1 MRAMPALSIFRPKEA
16 AVSHRGRVG
25 IIDIGSNSIRLV
37 IYDGPARIPSILFNE
52 KIMAGL
58 GRGLATDGA
67 LDAEAIERA
76 VAALARFSLLAEQMG
91 VASLR
96 TVATAAVRDASNGAH
111 FLARL
116 HDIGLEVELLSGED
130 EAAMAGYGVLA
141 AIPQADGIVG
151 DLGGGSLELVRLS
164 GGEVL
169 ERASFPLGVLRLAA
183 LHEKGRGAIDRAV
196 DQALQKAGWSDIPI
210 GLPFYLVGG
219 SWRALARLD
228 MHLTDY
234 PLPIVHH
241 YRMAAEE
248 AQRLVRALAQ
258 IEVKRMREIVG
269 LSTSR
274 VPTLPVAAALLAA
287 LVRRLK
293 SSGMVVSA
301 YGLREGLLH
310 QSLPEDVRVQDPLIC
325 AAREEGVRQGRF
337 AEHGDLLDRWIAPL
351 FVDEDSEDR
360 RLRHAACLLADVGWR
375 AHPEF
380 RAERGLDTALHGNW
394 VGIDARG
401 RAMIGRALY
410 TSFGGRG
417 ALEIIDRLCSAEES
431 AQADRWGL
439 AMRLGQRLSGGV
451 AEALAAS
458 RLSLEADAVVLH
470 LDPEDEALF
479 GEAVDRRLKAL
490 ATAFGLRP
498 VVET

>member
-1 MRAMPALSIFRPKEA
+1 MVAVYPFRPKKA
-16 AVSHRGRVG
+16 PAPHGGRVG

-37 IYDGPARIPSILFNE
+37 IYDGPAPIPSILFNE

-58 GRGLATDGA
+58 GKGLVRDGA
-67 LDAEAIERA
+67 LDGEAVERG
-76 VAALARFSLLAEQMG
+76 VIALARFSLLAEQMG
-91 VASLR
+91 VANLR
-96 TVATAAVRDASNGAH
+96 TVATAAVREASNGPE

-116 HDIGLEVELLSGED
+116 AEIGLEVELLSGGE
-130 EAAMAGYGVLA
+130 EAAMAGHGVLA
-141 AIPQADGIVG
+141 AIPNADGIVG
-151 DLGGGSLELVRLS
+151 DLGGGSLELIRVS
-164 GGEVL
+164 GGEVH
-169 ERASFPLGVLRLAA
+169 RGASFPLGVLRIAA
-183 LHEKGRGAIDRAV
+183 LHEKGRGALDRAV
-196 DQALQKAGWSDIPI
+196 DHALEKAGWADIPT

-219 SWRALARLD
+219 SWRSLARVD

-241 YRMAAEE
+241 YRMPAEE
-248 AQRLVRALAQ
+248 AQRLVRVLAH
-258 IEVKRMREIVG
+258 IEVKRLREIVG
-269 LSTSR
+269 LSASR

-287 LVRRLK
+287 LVRRLE
-293 SSGMVVSA
+293 SSGTVVSA

-310 QSLPEDVRVQDPLIC
+310 QSLPADVRAQDPLIC

-337 AEHGDLLDRWIAPL
+337 PEHGDLLDRWIAPL
-351 FVDEDSEDR
+351 FTDEDVEDS

-394 VGIDARG
+394 VGLDGRG

-417 ALEIIDRLCSAEES
+417 ELKIINRLCGAEES

-458 RLSLEADAVVLH
+458 HLSLEADAVVLH
-470 LDPEDEALF
+470 LDPDDSGLY
-479 GEAVDRRLKAL
+479 GEAVERRLRAL
-490 ATAFGLRP
+490 AVAFGRRP
-498 VVET
+498 LLQS

>member
-1 MRAMPALSIFRPKEA
+1 MPARSIFQPREA
-16 AVSHRGRVG
+16 PAQQSGRVG
-25 IIDIGSNSIRLV
+25 IVDIGSNSIRLV

-58 GRGLATDGA
+58 GRNLARDGA
-67 LDAEAIERA
+67 LAPEAIDRA
-76 VAALARFSLLAEQMG
+76 VAALARFKLLAEQMG
-91 VASLR
+91 VSRLR
-96 TVATAAVRDASNGAH
+96 TVATAAVREATNGAD

-116 HDIGLEVELLSGED
+116 GKIELDVELLSGEE

-141 AIPQADGIVG
+141 GIPYADGIVG
-151 DLGGGSLELVRLS
+151 DLGGGSLELTRVS
-164 GGEVL
+164 GGAVHKC
-169 ERASFPLGVLRLAA
+169 ASFPLGVLRLAA
-183 LHEKGRGAIDRAV
+183 LYEKGRGALDRAIEK
-196 DQALQKAGWSDIPI
+196 ALEKAGWSDIPT

-234 PLPIVHH
+234 PLPIIHH

-248 AQRLVRALAQ
+248 PQRLVRVLAH
-258 IEVKRMREIVG
+258 IDNKRLREVVG
-269 LSTSR
+269 VTASR
-274 VPTLPVAAALLAA
+274 LPNLPVAAALLAV

-293 SSGMVVSA
+293 TSGMIVSA

-310 QSLPEDVRVQDPLIC
+310 QSLPPTVRAQDPLIC
-325 AAREEGVRQGRF
+325 AAREEGIRQGRF
-337 AEHGDLLDRWIAPL
+337 AEHGDLLDSWIAPL
-351 FVDEDSEDR
+351 FLDEDAEER

-394 VGIDARG
+394 VGVDARG
-401 RAMIGRALY
+401 RAMIGRALF

-417 ALEIIDRLCSAEES
+417 ALEIVDRLCSAEES
-431 AQADRWGL
+431 ERADRWGL

-458 RLSLEADAVVLH
+458 RLSIEGDALVLKLEQADA
-470 LDPEDEALF
+470 ALY
-479 GEAVDRRLKAL
+479 GESVDRRLKAL
-490 ATAFGLRP
+490 AAALGRRP
-498 VVET
+498 VAEINGA